1 MSRLDLVIFRWG
13 RIIARRVNRR
23 RDRLEVQVFLR
34 LALARIGDGNRL
46 HQCLGIGMLRV
57 LEHAGARAQFDDPTQ
72 IHHTHMVADAFDHGH
87 IVADKEERQT
97 HLGLQFHHQVQH
109 LRLHRHIQRRH
120 SFVRDDQLGVQR
132 QSASDGHPLAL
143 PTGQFV
149 REAAHEAARQ
159 LHPVKQ
165 HLDALTPLFA
175 FEHAKV
181 VHRLGH
187 LIGQL
192 HLGVQR
198 GKGILKDHLHIDPR
212 GAQIA
217 ITQRHDVLAV
227 QHDRAFLRIHQAQDR
242 PTRCGFAKAAFAHKA
257 QGLALVDGKGQ
268 VLDRMNIGHKTA
280 KEAALDRKARGETLD
295 LQQRLFG
302 AGDGHDR
309 RLIAPHQFHRLGIGL
324 AGHLTQLGHRG
335 QQRLRIRVLRI
346 FEHRAARSNFYDPA
360 QVHHAHMVAH
370 AFHNR
375 HIVADEHIGNPQLG
389 LQFHHQVQH
398 LRLHRYIK
406 SGDRFI
412 RHNQLRVQGQRAG
425 NCDPLALTT

>member
-335 QQRLRIRVLRI
+335 QQRLRIRVLRV
-346 FEHRAARSNFYDPA
+346 FENLGNRAFLDLVAPEHDNDAVGHLCHDRHVMGDEHHGGAGLTLEAVHQSKDLGLNGHIEGRGRLVRDQQARLAGQGHCDDNA
-360 QVHHAHMVAH
+360 LAH
-370 AFHNR
+370 A
-375 HIVADEHIGNPQLG
+375 A
-389 LQFHHQVQH
+389 
-398 LRLHRYIK
+398 
-406 SGDRFI
+406 
-412 RHNQLRVQGQRAG
+412 
-425 NCDPLALTT
+425 